1 MDYSFLQFL
10 TLLGAVGVFLYGM
23 KVMSEGLQKVAGD
36 RLRNIISLMTRNRFF
51 GVLTGVLITVLVQS
65 SSASTVMVVS
75 FVNAGLMTLAQ
86 SMAVIFGAN
95 LGTTAT
101 SWLIAVGSF
110 KFNIYAF
117 AVPIMAFA
125 VPMLFSS
132 KGSVKSLGEFLIGFA
147 LLFIGMEQISLSV
160 PDLKSSPE
168 IFAALQGYT
177 QMGYWSYFLFLM
189 VGLLVTMV
197 VQSSAATFAV
207 VLIMSSKG
215 WIPFDMSCAIVLGA
229 CIGTT
234 ITPILASLSGNIAAK
249 KAALG
254 HLLFNIFGAV
264 WLFVVFG
271 PFVDLIAWITK
282 QFGLADPTQLMAV
295 SDQLQATEPQTYNNL
310 MQGAGAGGS
319 ELGARFVALQFA
331 VSFGLSMFR
340 TVYNI
345 INLLIMIWF
354 TDTYVKICDFV
365 LRSRH
370 KEDEEFQLVYIK
382 GGLLQAAELNIS
394 QAEKEIIVYAN
405 RVDRMYD
412 MVREFVTLKSG
423 NDDYNKLFS
432 RIGKYEEISDRME
445 IEIANYLNHTSEGR
459 LSNESKL
466 RISVLM
472 SIVGEIESI
481 ADSCNNIAKTIVR
494 KDEAHVEFIAQ
505 QYEAIDKMMGLVKEA
520 LTRMIENLSDIENIT
535 ASDLVRNFN
544 KEREINNFRN
554 LMRNENIE
562 NINNHLYEYQSGI
575 FYNRN
580 IQLISYCGSC
590 LLRPKHGGANDQIQI
605 QVNRLICQSSGL
617 VPPFFGQ
624 REIRGTANFI
634 VHVPLS
640 LAVACRKKTHNLPP
654 DISFSSFE

>member
-1 MDYSFLQFL
+1 MDYSILQFL

-75 FVNAGLMTLAQ
+75 FVNAGLMSLAQ

-101 SWLIAVGSF
+101 SWIIAMGSF

-132 KGSVKSLGEFLIGFA
+132 KGTVKSSGEFLIGFA

-177 QMGYWSYFLFLM
+177 QMGYWSYFIFLM
-189 VGLLVTMV
+189 VGVLVTMV

-254 HLLFNIFGAV
+254 HLLFNIFGAI
-264 WLFVVFG
+264 WLFIIFG
-271 PFVDLIAWITK
+271 PFVDLIVWITK
-282 QFGLADPTQLMAV
+282 QCGLADPTQLMAV
-295 SDQLQATEPQTYNNL
+295 SDRLQATEPHTYNNL
-310 MQGAGAGGS
+310 MQGLGVGDSQLGS
-319 ELGARFVALQFA
+319 RFVALQIA

-340 TVYNI
+340 TVYNV

-354 TDTYVKICDFV
+354 TDAYVRICDFL
-365 LRSRH
+365 LRSKH

-394 QAEKEIIVYAN
+394 QAEKEIIVYAQ
-405 RVDRMYD
+405 RVDRMFD
-412 MVREFVTLKSG
+412 MVREFITLKSG
-423 NDDYNKLFS
+423 DDDYNKLFS

-494 KDEAHVEFIAQ
+494 KDAAHVDFIEQ
-505 QYEAIDKMMGLVKEA
+505 QYQAIDKMLGLVKEA
-520 LTRMIENLSDIENIT
+520 MQRMIENLNDIENVT
-535 ASDLVRNFN
+535 AGDLVRNFN

-575 FYNRN
+575 FYM
-580 IQLISYCGSC
+580 
-590 LLRPKHGGANDQIQI
+590 D
-605 QVNRLICQSSGL
+605 VICEAEKLGDY
-617 VPPFFGQ
+617 
-624 REIRGTANFI
+624 IIN
-634 VHVPLS
+634 
-640 LAVACRKKTHNLPP
+640 VAEGMEQQMRRRATVAITPA
-654 DISFSSFE
+654 DV

>member
-575 FYNRN
+575 FYM
-580 IQLISYCGSC
+580 
-590 LLRPKHGGANDQIQI
+590 D
-605 QVNRLICQSSGL
+605 VICEAEKLGDYIINVVEGMEQ
-617 VPPFFGQ
+617 Q
-624 REIRGTANFI
+624 MRRRATTAI
-634 VHVPLS
+634 TPSDV
-640 LAVACRKKTHNLPP
+640 
-654 DISFSSFE
+654 